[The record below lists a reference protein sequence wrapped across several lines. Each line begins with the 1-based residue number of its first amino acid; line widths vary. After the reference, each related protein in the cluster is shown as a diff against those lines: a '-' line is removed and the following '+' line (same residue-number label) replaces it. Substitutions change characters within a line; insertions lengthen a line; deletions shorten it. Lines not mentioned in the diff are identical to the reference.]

1 MASESDQDSA
11 SAAASASGTAGGQS
25 KRPPLNHQA
34 SDQSDAN
41 TVTSSGHS
49 HPRPKHQKQ
58 HHVGR
63 LHGRVPSAT
72 KGLHKQHH
80 SSSRVN
86 LAKKQGGS
94 PTDLESQFA
103 QRPAPHRRA
112 TSEVKLPQPDSAGT
126 IPKSLSQSNL
136 KRNRSHAEIGK
147 RTKSADKLKRSSSG
161 TGIHHKTTKSQVH
174 FDLGSEDPEDEWVD
188 ASGSNSPYLSRKGSL
203 NSSTHS
209 SLPPGG
215 SATNSR
221 PQTPSAS
228 AAHAKISSP
237 AVGKTVQPEIPPP
250 ASKTAQRKEL
260 LTARL
265 LQRTSS
271 HGASPQVSTDMAKAT
286 PRHLSPDSTNHEP
299 SPPTG
304 SQDDGLIS
312 RFVEVPSSGL
322 TSEGS
327 FYNPVRGGGSHRS
340 EDLPRRPHSMAN
352 LSRSHEYPAE
362 RTLPMDSENSA
373 LVPKPA
379 RRTAA
384 PPAITSRTQ
393 QKLNLQR
400 ASSSIE
406 PGQAVSGVG
415 GVVGAGPLIGIGDPG
430 HDGGNSRDP
439 RVGKLLERTGM
450 EYLVVRRHQNP
461 VVRSLNRLSQLP
473 GLEKTK
479 RIPRTNTGS
488 TTTSRRS
495 ADLTARHV
503 RNVSMPDGRQALP
516 VRRTASV
523 KASGAGS
530 SFEGDDMN
538 RLSERLSGS
547 SLVGGEEEDGMT
559 ALLRNLWEKPMD
571 LSAST
576 D

>member
-11 SAAASASGTAGGQS
+11 SASAAASAGQS
-25 KRPPLNHQA
+25 KRPPLNHHA
-34 SDQSDAN
+34 SDHSDAN
-41 TVTSSGHS
+41 TVASSGHA
-49 HPRPKHQKQ
+49 PRPKHQKQ

-63 LHGRVPSAT
+63 LHGRVPST
-72 KGLHKQHH
+72 SKGLHKHNH
-80 SSSRVN
+80 SSSSSRVN
-86 LAKKQGGS
+86 LRKQGS
-94 PTDLESQFA
+94 PTDLELQFA
-103 QRPAPHRRA
+103 QRPVPHRRA
-112 TSEVKLPQPDSAGT
+112 TSEVKLPQQDPAAT

-136 KRNRSHAEIGK
+136 KRNRSHVEISK

-161 TGIHHKTTKSQVH
+161 TGIHKPAKSQVH
-174 FDLGSEDPEDEWVD
+174 FDLGSDDPEDEWVD

-209 SLPPGG
+209 SYPPG
-215 SATNSR
+215 SSTANSR
-221 PQTPSAS
+221 PQTPSAL
-228 AAHAKISSP
+228 AAPPESSSP
-237 AVGKTVQPEIPPP
+237 P
-250 ASKTAQRKEL
+250 ARKEAERKDFP
-260 LTARL
+260 TTRL
-265 LQRTSS
+265 LQRTL
-271 HGASPQVSTDMAKAT
+271 HGAPPQMSTDMAKAT
-286 PRHLSPDSTNHEP
+286 PVHLSPDSTSHEP
-299 SPPTG
+299 SPPTE
-304 SQDDGLIS
+304 SQEDGLVS

-327 FYNPVRGGGSHRS
+327 FYNPIRGGGSHRS
-340 EDLPRRPHSMAN
+340 EDLPIRAHSMAN
-352 LSRSHEYPAE
+352 LSRSHDYPSE
-362 RTLPMDSENSA
+362 STLVIESENSA

-384 PPAITSRTQ
+384 QSANTSRTQ

-400 ASSSIE
+400 ASSSLE
-406 PGQAVSGVG
+406 PGQAVPGVG

-473 GLEKTK
+473 GLDKNK
-479 RIPRTNTGS
+479 RIPRSNTGS
-488 TTTSRRS
+488 TTASKRS
-495 ADLTARHV
+495 TDFTARHI
-503 RNVSMPDGRQALP
+503 RNISMPEGRQALP
-516 VRRTASV
+516 VKRAGSV
-523 KASGAGS
+523 KINGAGS
-530 SFEGDDMN
+530 SYEGEDNMN

-547 SLVGGEEEDGMT
+547 SLVGGEEEDGMA